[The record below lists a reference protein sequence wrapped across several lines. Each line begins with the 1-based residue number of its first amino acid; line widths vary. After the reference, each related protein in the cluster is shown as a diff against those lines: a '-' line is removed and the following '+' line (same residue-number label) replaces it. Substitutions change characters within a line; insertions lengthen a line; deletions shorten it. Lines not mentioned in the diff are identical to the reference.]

1 MNDINIVETLNA
13 IIRLQST
20 IIDELFVLLAQ
31 HITVDE
37 LDKLPVIDKINEVA
51 KLRVDVDLGGVS

>member
-1 MNDINIVETLNA
+1 MNDVNIVETLNA

-20 IIDELFVLLAQ
+20 VIDELFVLLAQ

-37 LDKLPVIDKINEVA
+37 LNKLPVIDKINEVA
-51 KLRVDVDLGGVS
+51 KLRVDVDLGGMS

>member
-1 MNDINIVETLNA
+1 MNDVNIVETLNA

-20 IIDELFVLLAQ
+20 VIDDLFVLLAQ

-37 LDKLPVIDKINEVA
+37 LDKLPVINKINEAA
-51 KLRVDVDLGGVS
+51 KLMVDVDLGGMS

>member
-13 IIRLQST
+13 IIRIQST

-37 LDKLPVIDKINEVA
+37 LDKLPVIDKINEAA
-51 KLRVDVDLGGVS
+51 KLMVDVDLGGVS

>member
-37 LDKLPVIDKINEVA
+37 LNKLPVIDKINEAA
-51 KLRVDVDLGGVS
+51 KLRVDVDLGGMS

>member
-37 LDKLPVIDKINEVA
+37 LNELPVIDKINEVA
-51 KLRVDVDLGGVS
+51 KLRVEVDLGGMS

>member
-1 MNDINIVETLNA
+1 MNDVNIVETLNA

-20 IIDELFVLLAQ
+20 IIDELFVLLSQ

-37 LDKLPVIDKINEVA
+37 LDKLPVIDKKNEAA
-51 KLRVDVDLGGVS
+51 KLGVDVDLGGMS

>member
-37 LDKLPVIDKINEVA
+37 LNELPVIDKINEVA
-51 KLRVDVDLGGVS
+51 KLKVDVDLGGMS

>member
-1 MNDINIVETLNA
+1 MNDVNIVETLNA

-20 IIDELFVLLAQ
+20 VIDELFVLLAQ

-37 LDKLPVIDKINEVA
+37 LDKLPVINKINEAA
-51 KLRVDVDLGGVS
+51 KLMVDVDLGGMS

>member
-1 MNDINIVETLNA
+1 MNDVNIVETLNA

-20 IIDELFVLLAQ
+20 VIDELFVLLAQ

-37 LDKLPVIDKINEVA
+37 LDKLPVIDKINEAA
-51 KLRVDVDLGGVS
+51 KLRVDVDLGGMS

>member
-1 MNDINIVETLNA
+1 MNDINIIETLNA

-37 LDKLPVIDKINEVA
+37 LDKLPVIDKINEAA
-51 KLRVDVDLGGVS
+51 KLGVDVDLGGMS

>member
-1 MNDINIVETLNA
+1 MNDVNIVQTLNA

-37 LDKLPVIDKINEVA
+37 LDKLPVIDKINEAA
-51 KLRVDVDLGGVS
+51 KLRADVDLGGMS

>member
-1 MNDINIVETLNA
+1 MNDVNIVETLNA

-20 IIDELFVLLAQ
+20 IIDELFVLLSQ

-37 LDKLPVIDKINEVA
+37 LDKLPVIDKINEAA
-51 KLRVDVDLGGVS
+51 KLGVDVDLGGMS

>member
-1 MNDINIVETLNA
+1 MNDVNIVETLNA

-37 LDKLPVIDKINEVA
+37 LDKLPVIDKINEAA
-51 KLRVDVDLGGVS
+51 KLRVDVDLGGMS

>member
-1 MNDINIVETLNA
+1 MNDVNIVETLNA

-20 IIDELFVLLAQ
+20 VIDELFVLLAQ

-37 LDKLPVIDKINEVA
+37 LDKLPVIDKINEAA
-51 KLRVDVDLGGVS
+51 KLMVDVDLGGMS

>member
-20 IIDELFVLLAQ
+20 VIDELFVLLSQ

-37 LDKLPVIDKINEVA
+37 LDKLPVIDKINEAA
-51 KLRVDVDLGGVS
+51 KLIVDVDLGGMS

>member
-1 MNDINIVETLNA
+1 MNDVNIVETLNA

-20 IIDELFVLLAQ
+20 VIDELFVLLAQ

-37 LDKLPVIDKINEVA
+37 LDKLPVIDKINKAA
-51 KLRVDVDLGGVS
+51 KLMVDVDLGGMS

>member
-37 LDKLPVIDKINEVA
+37 LNKLPVIDKINEVA
-51 KLRVDVDLGGVS
+51 KLRVDVNLGGMS

>member
-37 LDKLPVIDKINEVA
+37 LNELPVIDKINEVA
-51 KLRVDVDLGGVS
+51 KLRVDVDLGGMS

>member
-37 LDKLPVIDKINEVA
+37 LNELPVIDKINKVA
-51 KLRVDVDLGGVS
+51 KLRVDVDLGGMS

>member
-1 MNDINIVETLNA
+1 MNDVNIVETLNA

-20 IIDELFVLLAQ
+20 VIDELFVLLAQ

-37 LDKLPVIDKINEVA
+37 LDKLPVIDKINEAA
-51 KLRVDVDLGGVS
+51 KLMVDVDL

>member
-37 LDKLPVIDKINEVA
+37 LNELPVIDKINEAA
-51 KLRVDVDLGGVS
+51 KLRVDVDLGGMS

>member
-1 MNDINIVETLNA
+1 MNDVNIVETLNA

-20 IIDELFVLLAQ
+20 VIDELFVLLTQ

-37 LDKLPVIDKINEVA
+37 LDKLPVIDKINEAA
-51 KLRVDVDLGGVS
+51 KLMVDVDLGGMS

>member
-37 LDKLPVIDKINEVA
+37 LDKLPVIDKINEAA
-51 KLRVDVDLGGVS
+51 KLMVDVDLGGMS

>member
-1 MNDINIVETLNA
+1 MNDINMVETLNA

>member
-1 MNDINIVETLNA
+1 MNDVNIVETLNA

-20 IIDELFVLLAQ
+20 VIDELFVLLAQ

-37 LDKLPVIDKINEVA
+37 LDKLPVIDKINEA
-51 KLRVDVDLGGVS
+51 DKLMVDVDLGGMS

>member
-13 IIRLQST
+13 IIRFQST

-37 LDKLPVIDKINEVA
+37 LNELPVIDKINEAA
-51 KLRVDVDLGGVS
+51 KLRVDVDLGGMS

>member
-31 HITVDE
+31 HITVNE
-37 LDKLPVIDKINEVA
+37 LNKLPVIDKINEVA
-51 KLRVDVDLGGVS
+51 KLRVDVDLGGMS

>member
-13 IIRLQST
+13 IIRLQSK

-37 LDKLPVIDKINEVA
+37 LNKLPVIDKINEVA
-51 KLRVDVDLGGVS
+51 KLRVDVDLGGMS

>member
-1 MNDINIVETLNA
+1 MNDINMVETLNA

-37 LDKLPVIDKINEVA
+37 LDKLPVIDKINEAA
-51 KLRVDVDLGGVS
+51 KLMVDVDLGGVS

>member
-37 LDKLPVIDKINEVA
+37 LNKLPVIDKINEVA
-51 KLRVDVDLGGVS
+51 KLRVDVDLGGMS

>member
-37 LDKLPVIDKINEVA
+37 LDKLPVIDKINEAA
-51 KLRVDVDLGGVS
+51 KLRVDVDLGGMS

>member
-1 MNDINIVETLNA
+1 MNDVNIVETLNA

-37 LDKLPVIDKINEVA
+37 LDKLPVIDKINEAA
-51 KLRVDVDLGGVS
+51 KLMVDVDLGGMS